1 MKTFHLRAAVLA
13 LFALPAVAQAQA
25 WVTFSS
31 AGELPMTLTDP
42 VATEGSRQIDDAY
55 LAADY
60 FASASLSSGILRAQ
74 VAGTPKIVFTSSP
87 VAQSQA
93 EIRDRFQIVGP
104 GTTPVPLQ
112 FRMDIGATMTV
123 DPTLGADALASL
135 YLGAVMS
142 IDGYTLGSME
152 IQRTKTTNEFGA
164 PTQDYIQCVGQPC
177 DLNQPLTLAGV
188 VDGQLVVDLALSPGF
203 SYTFDAFLQVSTYST
218 PGALGEVDASHT
230 ARLSYTLPAGY
241 TLASQ
246 SGVFLSAVPE
256 PQSWALWA
264 AGLLSIAALRARAW
278 RADGHA

>member
-1 MKTFHLRAAVLA
+1 
-13 LFALPAVAQAQA
+13 
-25 WVTFSS
+25 
-31 AGELPMTLTDP
+31 
-42 VATEGSRQIDDAY
+42 
-55 LAADY
+55 
-60 FASASLSSGILRAQ
+60 
-74 VAGTPKIVFTSSP
+74 
-87 VAQSQA
+87 
-93 EIRDRFQIVGP
+93 
-104 GTTPVPLQ
+104 
-112 FRMDIGATMTV
+112 
-123 DPTLGADALASL
+123 
-135 YLGAVMS
+135 MS

-164 PTQDYIQCVGQPC
+164 PAQDYIQCVGQPC